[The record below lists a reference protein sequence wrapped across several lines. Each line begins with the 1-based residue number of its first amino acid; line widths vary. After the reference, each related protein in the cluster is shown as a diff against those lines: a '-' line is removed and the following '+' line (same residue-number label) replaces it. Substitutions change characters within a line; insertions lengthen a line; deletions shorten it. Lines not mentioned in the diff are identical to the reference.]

1 MASLGLL
8 LAPANH
14 IINRILHLD
23 PELQGHLEPLLGR
36 RLRLQLTAPEM
47 AVTVTFTSEGLTLTE
62 TADADDTAA
71 ADVIVTGSVSDLLA
85 MARDPEAAGSRLRFE
100 GDPAVAQQAR
110 RFFRELDVDWEE
122 ALSDHFGD
130 VAAHQLGRAVRG
142 MGDWFRHSAEAAGS
156 GVAEYLTEEQR
167 QLPSRPE
174 VEAFLDDVDR
184 LRADADR
191 LEARIRL
198 LEQQR
203 GGTQ

>member
-8 LAPANH
+8 LGPANR

-23 PELQGHLEPLLGR
+23 PELQGHLTPLLDR

-47 AVTVTFTSEGLTLTE
+47 TVTVTFTNEGLTLAE
-62 TADADDTAA
+62 TADEAGP
-71 ADVIVTGSVSDLLA
+71 ADVIVTGTAGDLLA
-85 MARDPEAAGSRLRFE
+85 MARDPEAAGGLRFE

-122 ALSDHFGD
+122 ALAEHFGD
-130 VAAHQLGRAVRG
+130 VAAHQVSRALRG
-142 MGDWFRHSAEAAGS
+142 VGEWFRHSAEAAGS

-191 LEARIRL
+191 LEARIRQ

-203 GGTQ
+203 GATE

>member
-8 LAPANH
+8 LGPASH
-14 IINRILHLD
+14 IVNRILHMD
-23 PELQGHLEPLLGR
+23 PELQGRLTPLLER

-47 AVTVTFTSEGLTLTE
+47 TVTVTFTSEGLTLAE
-62 TADADDTAA
+62 AADEA
-71 ADVIVTGSVSDLLA
+71 ADVVVTGTAGDLLA
-85 MARDPEAAGSRLRFE
+85 MARDPDAAGGRLRFE

-122 ALSDHFGD
+122 ALADHLGD
-130 VAAHQLGRAVRG
+130 VAAHQIGRAVRG
-142 MGDWFRHSAEAAGS
+142 VNDWFRHGAEAAGS

-167 QLPSRPE
+167 QLPARPE

-191 LEARIRL
+191 LEARIKH
-198 LEQQR
+198 LERQR
-203 GGTQ
+203 RPAE